1 MAQESRQASTHN
13 DDHGSCLG
21 LFPSQLCLLPLTGRG
36 CMDLHTRSSIQLLA
50 SHWPLPSL
58 PHFGLPRPRASKPDG
73 RFQPHSAGASTPDSR
88 TMLDSIFYQIS
99 LGRLCVTPL
108 SLVSVAAAAAVL
120 FLPLVRFSNFMK
132 HRRIES

>member
-1 MAQESRQASTHN
+1 
-13 DDHGSCLG
+13 
-21 LFPSQLCLLPLTGRG
+21 
-36 CMDLHTRSSIQLLA
+36 
-50 SHWPLPSL
+50 
-58 PHFGLPRPRASKPDG
+58 
-73 RFQPHSAGASTPDSR
+73 
-88 TMLDSIFYQIS
+88 MLDSIFYQIS